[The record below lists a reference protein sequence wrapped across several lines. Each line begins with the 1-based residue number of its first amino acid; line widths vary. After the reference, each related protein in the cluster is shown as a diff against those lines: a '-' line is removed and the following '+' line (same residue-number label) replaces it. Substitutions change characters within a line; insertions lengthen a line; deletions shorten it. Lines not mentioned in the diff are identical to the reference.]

1 MADAQILGHQ
11 VRQIIPTPEP
21 MAHIDTRDQPSM
33 RSQAN
38 GYGNDNED
46 ADDNLVLLYRLASAG
61 GDVSTLLEAGQ
72 GERLGTDAV
81 RQWLL
86 DAGSSGGGRKNAAR
100 NLHLTPPKSGGKER
114 D

>member
-61 GDVSTLLEAGQ
+61 GGVSALPEAGQ
-72 GERLGTDAV
+72 VEKLRTDAV
-81 RQWLL
+81 RPMRL
-86 DAGSSGGGRKNAAR
+86 DARSFGEWRQNDR
-100 NLHLTPPKSGGKER
+100 RYLHLAA
-114 D
+114 